1 MGDKEFFGSNLFE
14 KVITWLPILFYIGPY
29 MDIVHWNKFDIFA
42 YVPHIIV
49 IIIIII
55 LSFLRKKYL

>member
-1 MGDKEFFGSNLFE
+1 
-14 KVITWLPILFYIGPY
+14 

-42 YVPHIIV
+42 YVPHIIAV

-55 LSFLRKKYL
+55 LSFMRKIFIKKQLQIIN